1 MVASINAAGI
11 TGPIDGVKNTALPR
25 MVGGETFKSMAAFEG
40 AISRNGTAV
49 LPPGQSVKI
58 KVGVFGVGGRS
69 PFIEGQNKNSPFVT
83 KHTSDGYLVIT
94 AKPTAK
100 IGSRDAVKLNHG
112 GAVVF
117 PQPKT
122 AKFPFALEVGI
133 GRIMV
138 G

>member
-11 TGPIDGVKNTALPR
+11 TGPIAGVKNTAVPR
-25 MVGGETFKSMAAFEG
+25 MVGGETFKSVAAFEG

-58 KVGVFGVGGRS
+58 KVGVVGLGARAA
-69 PFIEGQNKNSPFVT
+69 FIEGQNKGSPFVT
-83 KHTSDGYLVIT
+83 KHTKDGYLVIT

-100 IGSRDAVKLNHG
+100 IGTRDAVKLDHG
-112 GAVVF
+112 GPVSF
-117 PQPKT
+117 DPKDT
-122 AKFPFALEVGI
+122 KFPFALEVGI

>member
-1 MVASINAAGI
+1 MVDAINSAGI

-25 MVGGETFKSMAAFEG
+25 MVGGEKFSSLAAFEA

-58 KVGVFGVGGRS
+58 KVGTFGVGSGAPR
-69 PFIEGQNKNSPFVT
+69 IDGKNKGSPFVT
-83 KHTSDGYLVIT
+83 KYSSDGYLVIT

-100 IGSRDAVKLNHG
+100 IGTRDNVVLNHG
-112 GAVVF
+112 GPVVLN
-117 PQPKT
+117 PPPSK
-122 AKFPFALEVGI
+122 KFPFALEVGI
-133 GRIMV
+133 GRIIV

>member
-1 MVASINAAGI
+1 MVAVNAAGI
-11 TGPIDGVKNTALPR
+11 TGPIDGVKNTTVPR
-25 MVGGETFKSMAAFEG
+25 MVGGETFGSMAAFEK

-58 KVGVFGVGGRS
+58 KVGVFGFGARS

-83 KHTSDGYLVIT
+83 KHTKSGYLVIT

-100 IGSRDAVKLNHG
+100 IGTRDAVNLNHG

-117 PQPKT
+117 PVPKAT
-122 AKFPFALEVGI
+122 KFPFALEVGI
-133 GRIMV
+133 GRIMM